1 MKTIRAVSAV
11 TLSLVAFSAVAQET
25 VRSVATR
32 SSHAVKSSPI
42 RTQDFYPKID
52 ATYSPYLAEP
62 ENPMGRLEI
71 GPTNNLKPGGLLKE
85 SRGAKKSY
93 FPAIDM
99 TGWYPPDCTLGVGT
113 THIVATVN
121 SSIAFFNKAGTK
133 QFQQTLDTFFAGL
146 RDTSFLFDP
155 KVFWDRIHQ
164 RFVMIV
170 PEKAAPFSNILMA
183 VSDDADPNGTWHRY
197 KFDVVIS
204 ENNATYWL
212 DYPGYGYNKDSFI
225 ISGNM
230 FRLTGDV
237 NTTPSWA
244 GVQFLYV
251 PVTPTLTGA
260 AVTPFKD
267 RDVNSGT
274 VQIAEMI
281 DPNVD
286 KVFGINTWNTARLG
300 FYAFQNLTTTPTW
313 TRTLITI
320 PAFNWPSRQANS
332 TNGKTLDSLDGRI
345 YNASW
350 RNGKLVAAHTITSG
364 NLAARWYEINT
375 NSWPTSGSPSLS
387 QSGNVSGADDYHMP
401 AISQNV
407 WGDIGMIFTRS
418 SSSITAD
425 LMYSARYSTDAAG
438 TMGAPVLLE
447 NSAGNSYG
455 LERWGDYF
463 KMEVDPV
470 DDTTFWGIGMTV
482 NAGNNWRTS
491 IYSWSLAVPVSG
503 QIKQNSVG
511 VPGVVVRVEDAG
523 GNLITSATTD
533 SNGDYSVNVGAGTWT
548 LRPTHNDKLFF
559 PSTKSVTT
567 PPAASTQNFT
577 AGNIG
582 PISIVFEYGAVVYSD
597 QSRRGV
603 LGLNIETPVQ
613 RDIAMSDNSFKL
625 TSPVKVTVPAGIR
638 QKEFFVYGV
647 TVTSDT
653 LVTVT
658 ATHQGLTAT
667 GNITVRAKPVLTGF
681 SLPATI
687 KGGRGVTGTV
697 STDKPAIAPM
707 KLDILSSDTGLA
719 TVSPSAT
726 SMPNGM
732 STKSF
737 YVKTFPVAT
746 TQQVTI
752 TANFYGSTVTHNL
765 SVTP

>member
-1 MKTIRAVSAV
+1 MKLIRAIGAI
-11 TLSLVAFSAVAQET
+11 TLSLVAMGAVAQET
-25 VRSVATR
+25 VRGT
-32 SSHAVKSSPI
+32 AVGSLKGIKSSPI
-42 RTQDFYPKID
+42 RTQDFFPAID
-52 ATYSPYLAEP
+52 NTFSPYLAEP

-71 GPTNNLKPGGLLKE
+71 GPTNNLRAGGLLKE
-85 SRGAKKSY
+85 SRGINGPQ

-121 SSIAFFNKAGTK
+121 SSIAFFTRAGVK
-133 QFQQTLDTFFAGL
+133 QSQQTLDTFFSGL

-164 RFVMIV
+164 RFIMIV
-170 PEKAAPFSNILMA
+170 PEKDATHSNILMA

-197 KFDVVIS
+197 KF
-204 ENNATYWL
+204 NAIITETDGTKYWL
-212 DYPGYGYNKDSFI
+212 DYPGYGYNKDAVV

-230 FRLTGDV
+230 FKLSG
-237 NTTPSWA
+237 PGGGWA
-244 GVQFLYV
+244 GVQFLV
-251 PVTPTLTGA
+251 IPMSTILTGA
-260 AVTPFKD
+260 ATTATIL

-281 DPNVD
+281 DPTVD
-286 KVFGINTWNTARLG
+286 KIFACNTWNTARLG
-300 FYAFQNLTTTPTW
+300 IYAFTNLTTAPAW
-313 TRTLITI
+313 NRVLLTI
-320 PAFNWPSRQANS
+320 PTFTYPSRQANS
-332 TNGKTLDSLDGRI
+332 TSGKTLDSLDGRL

-350 RNGKLVAAHTITSG
+350 RNGKLVAAHTISST

-387 QSGNVSGADDYHMP
+387 QSGNVSGTDDYHMP
-401 AISQNV
+401 AISQNA

-418 SSSITAD
+418 STSITAD
-425 LMYSARYSTDAAG
+425 LMYSARYSSDAAG

-447 NSAGNSYG
+447 SSANNNYG
-455 LERWGDYF
+455 LGRWGDYF
-463 KMEVDPV
+463 KVEVDPV

-482 NAGNNWRTS
+482 NSGNNWRTS

-503 QIKQNSVG
+503 QIKQDSVG
-511 VPGVVVRVEDAG
+511 VPGVVVRIEDG
-523 GNLITSATTD
+523 SGNLQTTATTD
-533 SNGDYSVNVGAGTWT
+533 ASGNYTANVGAGTWT
-548 LRPTHNDKLFF
+548 IRPTHNDKYFF
-559 PSTKSVTT
+559 PSTKTVTT
-567 PPAASTQNFT
+567 PPGAATQNFT
-577 AGNIG
+577 AANIG

-603 LGLNIETPVQ
+603 LGLNVETPVT
-613 RDIAMSDNSFKL
+613 RDITMSDNSFKL

-667 GNITVRAKPVLTGF
+667 GNITVRAKPVLTGITLG
-681 SLPATI
+681 STV
-687 KGGRGVTGTV
+687 KGGRGLSGSV

-707 KLDILSSDTGLA
+707 KLDILSSNTAVA
-719 TVSPSAT
+719 TVSPSLT
-726 SMPNGM
+726 SMPNGA
-732 STKSF
+732 STKNF

-746 TQQVTI
+746 TTQVTI
-752 TANFYGSTVTHNL
+752 TANFYGSTATHVL
-765 SVTP
+765 TVTP